1 MGPFLKYSCIWK
13 IGSSICFSQK
23 WYTAEFR
30 SSPYIEKKKEIQRYI
45 SRVHKIQNQ
54 VIPVSS
60 KKKTK
65 QKGDSSLISEDQNV
79 HMHEIASVFL
89 AASYAPGSNIDLF
102 QLRRK
107 ELNSSCC
114 KHAIR

>member
-1 MGPFLKYSCIWK
+1 MH
-13 IGSSICFSQK
+13 
-23 WYTAEFR
+23 EFGKLEVAYAFHR
-30 SSPYIEKKKEIQRYI
+30 SGTLLNSEVVHTLKKKGDTEVYQPC
-45 SRVHKIQNQ
+45 SQNSE
-54 VIPVSS
+54 PSDSS
-60 KKKTK
+60 FVEKKTK

-107 ELNSSCC
+107 ELDSSCC